1 MSIRV
6 DSMAFLVVCGC
17 SDFFGKG
24 ELVMQTTGKYVGNAG
39 ARDVSGGVTA
49 PPRFVGMED
58 LRWFKI

>member
-1 MSIRV
+1 
-6 DSMAFLVVCGC
+6 MAFLVVCGC